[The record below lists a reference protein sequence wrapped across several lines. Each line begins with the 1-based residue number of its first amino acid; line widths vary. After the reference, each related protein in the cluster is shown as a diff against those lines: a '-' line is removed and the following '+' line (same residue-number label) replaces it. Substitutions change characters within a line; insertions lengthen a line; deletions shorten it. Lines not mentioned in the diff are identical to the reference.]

1 LATIF
6 PASPAVND
14 TFKSDGTTWKWNGS
28 AWTFFSG
35 VGTVGGGGDAT
46 VAFQVDQP
54 DTASLDAGAL
64 WIDSDE
70 DAISGLLPATFTRW
84 ISVLS
89 ASATT
94 LSGLDDNALSLI
106 YTAGYEKVFINGT
119 LLVRGS
125 DYTATTGNTIVLTT
139 AAESGDAVEVHS
151 YESFQIADT
160 YTQAAADAKFFAID
174 ESRIDRWTKTYSA
187 SATTITGVDD
197 YSESLLYT
205 SGLESLYINGVLVD
219 PSEYTRTSAS
229 VITPDEAIV
238 SGDVV
243 DLIIP
248 KAFEVANTYTIAQ
261 IDAKYNTRT
270 RWTKTF
276 SASATVI
283 SGVDDNSLSLL
294 YTAGYEE
301 VYLNGI
307 LLTPITDYARTSASV
322 VTLGS
327 AVVTNDIIEIVNT
340 QPFNVADTYTTT
352 QADNLFIPD
361 STIDAK
367 GDLLVGT
374 ADNTVG
380 RLAVGTNNQLLAA
393 DSSTAS
399 GLKWVNPGMTL
410 INTTSF
416 TTQSSQA
423 LPAGTFTSTYKNYKI
438 IWRHTQNTSNG
449 SMTVRM
455 RASGTNAT
463 GSDYSLFG
471 SYSGYSA
478 GPTRVNQTSG
488 TSFGLVSPNASN
500 IAVIVIDITG
510 PQVANQTIGFARVYS
525 TSAGDDVLL
534 SMQHGLATS
543 YDSMDFIISAGTM
556 TGQVSVY
563 GYNE

>member
-1 LATIF
+1 MATIF

-197 YSESLLYT
+197 YSQALVYT

-229 VITPDEAIV
+229 VITPDEAII

-243 DLIIP
+243 DIITP

-322 VTLGS
+322 ITLGS
-327 AVVTNDIIEIVNT
+327 AVVTSDIIEIVNT

-352 QADNLFIPD
+352 QADNLF
-361 STIDAK
+361 
-367 GDLLVGT
+367 L
-374 ADNTVG
+374 
-380 RLAVGTNNQLLAA
+380 
-393 DSSTAS
+393 
-399 GLKWVNPGMTL
+399 
-410 INTTSF
+410 
-416 TTQSSQA
+416 TQSSASSTYLTQSSA
-423 LPAGTFTSTYKNYKI
+423 STTYAPVAAGGLVQIVPTSIVATGGSGSISANGAVSFTSASAISLNGCFSSTYDNYKI
-438 IWRHTQNTSNG
+438 IVDTTASSASSDLSFKFRLSGSDLTNTYYGAFIGLTHANSAVNWTINNG
-449 SMTVRM
+449 AAAKITEMTSYTKRVGFVTLEVNGPFLTNSKNATWNTMGVSTAGSTGLAGTGAVSYDTTTNSSDGISFIRS
-455 RASGTNAT
+455 SGTFT
-463 GSDYSLFG
+463 G
-471 SYSGYSA
+471 
-478 GPTRVNQTSG
+478 
-488 TSFGLVSPNASN
+488 
-500 IAVIVIDITG
+500 
-510 PQVANQTIGFARVYS
+510 TIR
-525 TSAGDDVLL
+525 
-534 SMQHGLATS
+534 
-543 YDSMDFIISAGTM
+543 I
-556 TGQVSVY
+556 Y
-563 GYNE
+563 GYRN

>member
-1 LATIF
+1 MATIF

-197 YSESLLYT
+197 YSQALDYT

-229 VITPDEAIV
+229 VITPDEAII

-243 DLIIP
+243 DIITP

-327 AVVTNDIIEIVNT
+327 AVVTSDIIEIVNT

-352 QADNLFIPD
+352 QADNRYL
-361 STIDAK
+361 
-367 GDLLVGT
+367 
-374 ADNTVG
+374 
-380 RLAVGTNNQLLAA
+380 
-393 DSSTAS
+393 
-399 GLKWVNPGMTL
+399 
-410 INTTSF
+410 
-416 TTQSSQA
+416 TQSSASTTYAPVAAGGLVLMTPTSIAATGGSGSISSTGTVSFASASAISLNDVFSTTYDNYKFILNGTSSSGVTIYLRYRVSGADNSTTSSYISQA
-423 LPAGTFTSTYKNYKI
+423 LYIDGTSPSGARVTSDKTTIGDFATTFKNTISSEIFDPFLAVPTRLQNYNSWSYNNSTWQSWFGFHNQSTSYTGFTIYP
-438 IWRHTQNTSNG
+438 
-449 SMTVRM
+449 
-455 RASGTNAT
+455 ASGT
-463 GSDYSLFG
+463 
-471 SYSGYSA
+471 
-478 GPTRVNQTSG
+478 
-488 TSFGLVSPNASN
+488 
-500 IAVIVIDITG
+500 ITG
-510 PQVANQTIGFARVYS
+510 TI
-525 TSAGDDVLL
+525 
-534 SMQHGLATS
+534 
-543 YDSMDFIISAGTM
+543 
-556 TGQVSVY
+556 SVY
-563 GYNE
+563 GYRK

>member
-1 LATIF
+1 MATIF

-197 YSESLLYT
+197 YSQALDYT

-229 VITPDEAIV
+229 VITPDEAII

-243 DLIIP
+243 DIITP

-270 RWTKTF
+270 RWTKTY

-327 AVVTNDIIEIVNT
+327 AVVTSDIIEIVNT

-361 STIDAK
+361 SIVDSK
-367 GDLLVGT
+367 GDIITAT
-374 ADNTVG
+374 ADNTPA
-380 RLAVGTNNQLLAA
+380 RLAVGTNDLVLTAA
-393 DSSTAS
+393 SGETT
-399 GLKWVNPGMTL
+399 GLKWAQPKVVQIIAATYNTQVSTTSGSFIDTGLTATITPTSASNKILVFVHLTGILKDTNNTHIFAQL
-410 INTTSF
+410 VRNSTGIGTFEGIAGYNNANTTSSPGGSGIVLLDVPA
-416 TTQSSQA
+416 TTSA
-423 LPAGTFTSTYKNYKI
+423 TTYKVQFK
-438 IWRHTQNTSNG
+438 SSG
-449 SMTVRM
+449 S
-455 RASGTNAT
+455 
-463 GSDYSLFG
+463 
-471 SYSGYSA
+471 
-478 GPTRVNQTSG
+478 
-488 TSFGLVSPNASN
+488 
-500 IAVIVIDITG
+500 
-510 PQVANQTIGFARVYS
+510 VANVYVQ
-525 TSAGDDVLL
+525 GN
-534 SMQHGLATS
+534 GC
-543 YDSMDFIISAGTM
+543 
-556 TGQVSVY
+556 VSSICLMEVTP
-563 GYNE
+563 

>member
-283 SGVDDNSLSLL
+283 SGVDDNALSLL

-322 VTLGS
+322 ITLGS
-327 AVVTNDIIEIVNT
+327 AVVTSDIIEIVNT

-352 QADNLFIPD
+352 QADNRFL
-361 STIDAK
+361 
-367 GDLLVGT
+367 
-374 ADNTVG
+374 
-380 RLAVGTNNQLLAA
+380 
-393 DSSTAS
+393 
-399 GLKWVNPGMTL
+399 
-410 INTTSF
+410 
-416 TTQSSQA
+416 TQSSASSTYVNQNTRIGFSA
-423 LPAGTFTSTYKNYKI
+423 RISTNQSIATITWTKVQFDTEVFDSAGVYDPVTNYRFTVPSGQGGVYLLGMDVAWGIYSAAHQFQFGFYKNGSNLENNAILWRDSGSDVVAGTWSKLVSLNAGDYIEAMVYHN
-438 IWRHTQNTSNG
+438 RG
-449 SMTVRM
+449 S
-455 RASGTNAT
+455 NAT
-463 GSDYSLFG
+463 LYS
-471 SYSGYSA
+471 
-478 GPTRVNQTSG
+478 PH
-488 TSFGLVSPNASN
+488 
-500 IAVIVIDITG
+500 
-510 PQVANQTIGFARVYS
+510 ANFWGHKI
-525 TSAGDDVLL
+525 
-534 SMQHGLATS
+534 
-543 YDSMDFIISAGTM
+543 
-556 TGQVSVY
+556 
-563 GYNE
+563 

>member
-1 LATIF
+1 MATIF

-197 YSESLLYT
+197 YSQALDYT

-229 VITPDEAIV
+229 VITPDEAII

-243 DLIIP
+243 DIITP

-322 VTLGS
+322 ITLGS
-327 AVVTNDIIEIVNT
+327 AVVTSDIIEIVNT

-352 QADNLFIPD
+352 QADNRYL
-361 STIDAK
+361 
-367 GDLLVGT
+367 
-374 ADNTVG
+374 
-380 RLAVGTNNQLLAA
+380 
-393 DSSTAS
+393 
-399 GLKWVNPGMTL
+399 
-410 INTTSF
+410 
-416 TTQSSQA
+416 TQSSASSTYLTQSSA
-423 LPAGTFTSTYKNYKI
+423 STTYAPVAAGGLVQIVPTSIVATGGSGSISANGAVSFTSASAISLNGCFSSTYDNYKI
-438 IWRHTQNTSNG
+438 IVDTTASSASSDLSFKFRLSGSDLTNTYYGAFIGLTHANSAVNWTINNG
-449 SMTVRM
+449 AAAKITEMTSYTKRVGFVTLEVNGPFLTNSKNATWNTMGVSTAGSTGLAGTGAVSYDTTTNSSDGISFIRS
-455 RASGTNAT
+455 SGTFT
-463 GSDYSLFG
+463 G
-471 SYSGYSA
+471 
-478 GPTRVNQTSG
+478 
-488 TSFGLVSPNASN
+488 
-500 IAVIVIDITG
+500 
-510 PQVANQTIGFARVYS
+510 TIR
-525 TSAGDDVLL
+525 
-534 SMQHGLATS
+534 
-543 YDSMDFIISAGTM
+543 I
-556 TGQVSVY
+556 Y
-563 GYNE
+563 GYRN